1 MNQRDLFD
9 AAVARREVGIQQA
22 AEHADRVKSGWADDA
37 MQAVRRAVA
46 EMPAEFTF
54 EQLRLA
60 DEVGL
65 DAPPDLRAWGN
76 VARRS
81 QREKVIVPTGRYAPR
96 ASGNCTPTMLYQR
109 PEAS

>member
-1 MNQRDLFD
+1 MAD
-9 AAVARREVGIQQA
+9 ARHFHRIGIGQA
-22 AEHADRVKSGWADDA
+22 ALHLDDLG
-37 MQAVRRAVA
+37 V
-46 EMPAEFTF
+46 ELGD
-54 EQLRLA
+54 QLGLA
-60 DEVGL
+60 AEVGL